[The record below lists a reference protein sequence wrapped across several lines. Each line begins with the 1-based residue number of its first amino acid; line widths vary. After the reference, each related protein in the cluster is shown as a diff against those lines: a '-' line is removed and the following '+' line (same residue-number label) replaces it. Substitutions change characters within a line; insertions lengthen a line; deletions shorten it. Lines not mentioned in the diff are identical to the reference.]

1 MMSYSIRIIALRA
14 LIASMPAL
22 AALDACLEQMISPVL
37 GLPIWIVV
45 AILIIIEILHIIEG
59 GHMIGVDWK
68 GLFLSIAFFLIFR
81 FLLFPL
87 LLAVG
92 FPIWIALIWT
102 IVQSFLAYCFLPWPL
117 D

>member
-1 MMSYSIRIIALRA
+1 
-14 LIASMPAL
+14 
-22 AALDACLEQMISPVL
+22 
-37 GLPIWIVV
+37 
-45 AILIIIEILHIIEG
+45 
-59 GHMIGVDWK
+59 
-68 GLFLSIAFFLIFR
+68 
-81 FLLFPL
+81 